1 MYLLYFCRIA
11 RRPKLFFI
19 FHFVFSILNED
30 ADGTEIVTFH
40 SLKTFTLIVSK
51 GVAIWQLQ
59 SNQFTPLTL
68 EKSIKV
74 PFC

>member
-1 MYLLYFCRIA
+1 MSLLYFCRIA

-30 ADGTEIVTFH
+30 AVDGTEIVTFY

-51 GVAIWQLQ
+51 GVAIWQL
-59 SNQFTPLTL
+59 
-68 EKSIKV
+68 
-74 PFC
+74 